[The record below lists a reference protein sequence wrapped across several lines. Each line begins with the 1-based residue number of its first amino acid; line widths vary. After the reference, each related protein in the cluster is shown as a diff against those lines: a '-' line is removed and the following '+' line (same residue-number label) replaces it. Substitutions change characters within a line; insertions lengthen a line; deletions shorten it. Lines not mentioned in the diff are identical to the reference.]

1 MVWIGCTGVG
11 EETGIEPLAAYLDNG
26 HELTPYLR
34 EWLVA
39 MLRRDKA
46 QKHYLT
52 YKKRVGR
59 PKPTTPTSP
68 QQEDSLVISACS
80 SSGSIEPLV
89 DWLDSGRELTPAL
102 RLWLVSMLRREKSQS
117 HILEYMISGRRPS
130 LHRAISDL
138 ELEGRYFDLCNV
150 TITDDF
156 RHDVLV
162 DTLRFSE
169 APMKENGS
177 KRTYRFGIQVLDEL
191 REEFVDVTLS
201 FEVGKK
207 LNNFQIHHLLAA
219 EFDTSVSTVKRT
231 LRAHR
236 TARAIE

>member
-11 EETGIEPLAAYLDNG
+11 KEKIEPFAAYLANG
-26 HELTPYLR
+26 HELTPYFR
-34 EWLVA
+34 EWLIA
-39 MLRRDKA
+39 MLRRDKE
-46 QKHYLT
+46 QRHHLI

-59 PKPTTPTSP
+59 PKPTTPASP
-68 QQEDSLVISACS
+68 QHGDSLVISACS
-80 SSGSIEPLV
+80 SSGSIEPFV

-102 RLWLVSMLRREKSQS
+102 RFWLVSMLRREKSQS
-117 HILEYMISGRRPS
+117 HILDYMISGRRPS
-130 LHRAISDL
+130 LDRVMSDL
-138 ELEGRYFDLCNV
+138 ELEGRYFDLCDV

-162 DTLRFSE
+162 DTLRFFE
-169 APMKENGS
+169 APMEEDGS
-177 KRTYRFGIQVLDEL
+177 KRTYFFGIRVLDEL
-191 REEFVDVTLS
+191 SEESVDVIVR

-207 LNNFQIHHLLAA
+207 LNDFQIHHLLAA